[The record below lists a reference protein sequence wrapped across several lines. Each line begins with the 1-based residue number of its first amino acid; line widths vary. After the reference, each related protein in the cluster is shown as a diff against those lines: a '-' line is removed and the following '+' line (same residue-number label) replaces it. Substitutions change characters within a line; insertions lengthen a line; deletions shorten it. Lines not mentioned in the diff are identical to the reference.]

1 MVKFGGMFVDEKTA
15 RIRFS
20 ADADASNY
28 ILVLKEFGGAE
39 IVSTTIVDPTGPINS
54 HLTILKIQE
63 EIFLIIIL
71 LIFVI
76 FHQVF

>member
-54 HLTILKIQE
+54 LS
-63 EIFLIIIL
+63 
-71 LIFVI
+71 
-76 FHQVF
+76 

>member
-1 MVKFGGMFVDEKTA
+1 MFVDEKTA

-39 IVSTTIVDPTGPINS
+39 IVSTTIIDPTGLQSFKKLFYFSN
-54 HLTILKIQE
+54 
-63 EIFLIIIL
+63 
-71 LIFVI
+71 
-76 FHQVF
+76 